1 MRKDQSMAK
10 KYLMGSKYFFD
21 CFKDF
26 VSHDTDYIILEEEPE
41 DYKNVKNIRGN
52 GQDIFYWR
60 KMTPIEFV
68 SHTLASGTPMQIGK
82 FLIPEV
88 ANEIG
93 FTISDLK
100 KLEPLVNQLDDKHK
114 YEKVIFYAYLENNEF
129 SLTGEQ
135 LTEAYL
141 EYRKYRPDTYK

>member
-1 MRKDQSMAK
+1 
-10 KYLMGSKYFFD
+10 
-21 CFKDF
+21 
-26 VSHDTDYIILEEEPE
+26 
-41 DYKNVKNIRGN
+41 
-52 GQDIFYWR
+52 
-60 KMTPIEFV
+60 MTPIEFI

-135 LTEAYL
+135 LTKAYL